1 MKKDIRTH
9 SKKKKALALAQAGQI
24 QEAKAL
30 YAQVC
35 ELTPMDAEAWFMSG
49 SLSAQLG
56 AHGEAEACFRRAAT
70 IEPKRPEIHYNLAKV
85 LEAQGKT
92 DQALESYREA
102 IKYNPGFAAA
112 YSNMGTLYQAQGLVE
127 EALASYREAVRISP
141 LPEAHYNLGNA
152 LKTKGCLDEAT
163 ASYRSALQL
172 KPDFYEAYKRLGI
185 TLYDLDR
192 LDEAAEN
199 FEQVL
204 RHHPDAMAAFGLGNV
219 RVHQMRLEQAVSCY
233 RQAIQ
238 LNPHHAEAHNNLGS
252 ALRIMSHQHEA
263 LSAFQEAV
271 RLKPDY
277 VSAHVNLGFVLI
289 EYGRLDE
296 ALESFRQAL
305 LLDPGNARAAAG
317 EANVYQRQGDYEKA
331 YARIKP
337 YLEPGSESIDVAMV
351 FAALCRH
358 VRRCDDAIAMLE
370 RLLAGDG
377 ASLHVHERV
386 SLHFELGR
394 LLDAAGD
401 YDRAFAHFH
410 QANSQKPHNFR
421 PERHARAIDEIIH
434 AYSAKFM
441 ATAPRATNKSRR
453 PIFIVGMPRSGTSLV
468 EQIIASHPAVF
479 GAGELNEMHDIAGS
493 LSKTLGTQASYPR
506 CISALTEETCDLLSR
521 RYLDVLAGFSKE
533 AMRVTDKMPSNFLHL
548 GLIALLFP
556 EARIIHCV
564 RDPLD
569 TCLSCY
575 FQSFADSQD
584 FSYDLGHLGFFYRH
598 YRRLMAHWDD
608 VLDIA
613 MMKVNYEQLVT
624 EQEKLSRE
632 MVEFCGLEWDE
643 QCLQFHRTQRAVATA
658 SYDQIRQPI
667 YRKSVQRWKH
677 YEQYL
682 DPLKKALAGEE

>member
-9 SKKKKALALAQAGQI
+9 SQKKKALALFQAKQF

-56 AHGEAEACFRRAAT
+56 SYGEAETCFRRAAT
-70 IEPKRPEIHYNLAKV
+70 IESKRPEIHYNLAKV

-102 IKYNPGFAAA
+102 IKYNPDFAAA
-112 YSNMGTLYQAQGLVE
+112 YSNMGTLYRAQGLVE

-152 LKTKGCLDEAT
+152 LKSKGCLDEAV

-172 KPDFYEAYKRLGI
+172 KPDFYEAYNQLGF
-185 TLYDLDR
+185 TLYDLNR
-192 LDEAAEN
+192 LDEAAESI
-199 FEQVL
+199 EQAL
-204 RHHPDAMAAFGLGNV
+204 RHHPDAMGAFNLGNI
-219 RVHQMRLEQAVSCY
+219 RMRQMRLEQAISCY

-238 LNPHHAEAHNNLGS
+238 LNPHHAEAHNNLGT
-252 ALRIMSHQHEA
+252 ALRIMSRQDGA
-263 LSAFQEAV
+263 LSAYREAV

-277 VSAHVNLGFVLI
+277 VSAHVNLGFLLS
-289 EYGRLDE
+289 EYGRFDG
-296 ALESFRQAL
+296 ALESFRQVL
-305 LLDPGNARAAAG
+305 LLDPGNVKAVAG
-317 EANVYQRQGDYEKA
+317 EATVYEKQGDYEKA

-337 YLEPGSESIDVAMV
+337 CLESGAESVELAMV

-370 RLLAGDG
+370 CLLAGDG
-377 ASLHVHERV
+377 TSLGVHERI

-394 LLDAAGD
+394 LLDAATD
-401 YDRAFAHFH
+401 YDRAFAHF
-410 QANSQKPHNFR
+410 QQGNNQKPHNFN
-421 PERHARAIDEIIH
+421 PERHARFIDEIIH
-434 AYSAKFM
+434 AYSAEFM
-441 ATAPRATNKSRR
+441 ATAPSATNKSRR

-468 EQIIASHPAVF
+468 EQILASHPAVY
-479 GAGELNEMHDIAGS
+479 GAGELNEMHEIVRS
-493 LSKTLGTQASYPR
+493 LSETLGTQALYPR
-506 CISALTEETCDLLSR
+506 CISALTEKTCDLLSR
-521 RYLDVLAGFSKE
+521 RYLDLLAGFSKE

-575 FQSFADSQD
+575 FQSFGDSQD

-598 YRRLMAHWDD
+598 YRRLMAHWED

-613 MMKVNYEQLVT
+613 IMKVNYEQLVA
-624 EQEKLSRE
+624 EQEKLSRAL
-632 MVEFCGLEWDE
+632 VEFCGLEWDE
-643 QCLQFHRTQRAVATA
+643 QCLEFHRTKRAVATA
-658 SYDQIRQPI
+658 SYDQVRQPI